1 MLIEITNERNRTM
14 ENLES
19 QITSLDQRLNLALV
33 EKIKKEIKDIK
44 VRLDRIEKINQ
55 SNLDSESKKVWIDE
69 IDNLSK
75 DEKEWLDGR
84 SKSSKR

>member
-1 MLIEITNERNRTM
+1 M

-33 EKIKKEIKDIK
+33 ERFKKDIKDIK
-44 VRLDRIEKINQ
+44 VAIFDVKVILYNLENNQ
-55 SNLDSESKKVWIDE
+55 
-69 IDNLSK
+69 DNLSK
-75 DEKEWLDGR
+75 SEKEWLDGR

>member
-1 MLIEITNERNRTM
+1 M

-33 EKIKKEIKDIK
+33 EKINKEIKDIK
-44 VRLDRIEKINQ
+44 VRLNRIEKINQ

-84 SKSSKR
+84 SKNSKR

>member
-1 MLIEITNERNRTM
+1 M

-33 EKIKKEIKDIK
+33 EKINKEIKDIK
-44 VRLDRIEKINQ
+44 VRLNRIEKINQ
-55 SNLDSESKKVWIDE
+55 SNLDSESKKVWIEE

-84 SKSSKR
+84 SKSSKK

>member
-1 MLIEITNERNRTM
+1 M

-33 EKIKKEIKDIK
+33 EKINKEIKDIK
-44 VRLDRIEKINQ
+44 VRLDNLENNQ
-55 SNLDSESKKVWIDE
+55 
-69 IDNLSK
+69 DNLSK

-84 SKSSKR
+84 SKNSKR

>member
-33 EKIKKEIKDIK
+33 EKINKEIKDIK
-44 VRLDRIEKINQ
+44 VRLDNLENNQ
-55 SNLDSESKKVWIDE
+55 
-69 IDNLSK
+69 DNLSK
-75 DEKEWLDGR
+75 DEKEWLNGR
-84 SKSSKR
+84 SKSSKQ

>member
-1 MLIEITNERNRTM
+1 M

-33 EKIKKEIKDIK
+33 EKIIKNIRAIE
-44 VRLDRIEKINQ
+44 VRLDNLENNQ
-55 SNLDSESKKVWIDE
+55 
-69 IDNLSK
+69 DNLSK

-84 SKSSKR
+84 SKSSKK

>member
-1 MLIEITNERNRTM
+1 M

-33 EKIKKEIKDIK
+33 EKINKEIKDIK
-44 VRLDRIEKINQ
+44 VRLD
-55 SNLDSESKKVWIDE
+55 NLEDNK
-69 IDNLSK
+69 DNLSQS
-75 DEKEWLDGR
+75 EKEWLDGR

>member
-1 MLIEITNERNRTM
+1 M

-84 SKSSKR
+84 SKNSKR

>member
-1 MLIEITNERNRTM
+1 M

-33 EKIKKEIKDIK
+33 EKINKEIKDIK
-44 VRLDRIEKINQ
+44 VRLDNLENNQ
-55 SNLDSESKKVWIDE
+55 
-69 IDNLSK
+69 DNLSK

>member
-1 MLIEITNERNRTM
+1 
-14 ENLES
+14 
-19 QITSLDQRLNLALV
+19 LV